1 MDATAS
7 SDDKAVATTPSGR
20 RALPMRKRKGLHL
33 DLPSVAKKTHE
44 SDDEDEDHQKQQKQP
59 KKKKRGLLKQ
69 SSKRRSQD
77 QDGKSPKKPPE
88 SHNEQQTKVKRRS
101 SQAKG
106 WKKASSAKNKESPSN
121 NDRKEDA
128 FAAISSISAIAVAKN
143 NKEGIWP
150 QINDVLMGKQHSSSL
165 PFMFH
170 HIGNRRFRVLVEASL
185 ANYFS
190 DITMQELL
198 AAEDTVEPT
207 TKQCQVVEAVIASVE
222 GNVPAGRFL
231 VHCPAREDPDG
242 ENEVSSN
249 EPMPMPT
256 DYGSNWKLASRT
268 EIEDKVHSTFLAAG
282 RFHVKKHA
290 AALMVLDASSSQM
303 GSGTLTHQVRSEE
316 EGATDGAAQSEE
328 QQIRL
333 EEALKAVQAAATV
346 VEVDVKPTAAAASS
360 TDSPTSALSSSN
372 SSTSSNETVA
382 AETVAASKNNEHANF
397 YSNAMIT
404 NALSKYHAK
413 NQQVVAE
420 QTAAAALEEMFL
432 AVSVRKREE
441 DEMKPPAAAE
451 VATNSEI
458 DYLAKESMRIRA
470 ISAARG
476 RGEIMQGGVVDG
488 EREQHNSLHLP
499 NIVPNYLPSQNN
511 AKGTSV
517 EGTSVEGTAAAMLSL
532 PLPSS
537 IDELYTISS
546 SSATSATRRSPSSSQ
561 ASSEGSISPLPR
573 PAAVVAP
580 QLPDVAAVLLKQEV
594 KNQEEDSVASVDN
607 STAVNTLSLLDV
619 PVSLQCPARIKVF
632 FALPMDRFFVKEEDD
647 SKMASTYSHSA
658 PVPLTV
664 SPSSYIMPSNYDIF
678 CGSGQSFFHHVGNR
692 RFRIMIEMNVRRYEK
707 AYLASSGAPYS
718 SSSGSPM
725 SSYNMGEDSIQK
737 LINETV
743 ITLSLCDP
751 PGRFLGME
759 MTTGRWR
766 VLNPIFAQLKT
777 EQTFFE
783 CLQVKQSQ
791 KVRQLEE
798 EWKERIQME
807 KEMLLEE
814 LEGRMMASVESAR
827 RASTVATMAPVAPT
841 AALVDQQLPVTQDS
855 LPDNGGGAVCPARNF
870 RPLLA
875 EEDMSTLQKQAK
887 ALLRRRQIYS
897 CPQVT
902 NSSTFQAA
910 SPTTLPTSTPTVEE
924 LKSMAMLEIVQRFA
938 QERQTEAASQERVL
952 LSRLQHQESEVW
964 LQEERRTSLPML
976 SAPSSS
982 FSSQQQGNCSSLF
995 SPVMSRRESNFSC
1008 ESSDHSSTATA
1019 VVQPTTSTQ
1028 QHQCHQQQAAA
1039 SSPIDDNVGHHQ
1051 VKDLLD
1057 VVGGMMMMSR
1067 RSSP

>member
-470 ISAARG
+470 ISARG
-476 RGEIMQGGVVDG
+476 RGERTMQGDVVDG
-488 EREQHNSLHLP
+488 QQH
-499 NIVPNYLPSQNN
+499 
-511 AKGTSV
+511 
-517 EGTSVEGTAAAMLSL
+517 E
-532 PLPSS
+532 
-537 IDELYTISS
+537 
-546 SSATSATRRSPSSSQ
+546 
-561 ASSEGSISPLPR
+561 
-573 PAAVVAP
+573 
-580 QLPDVAAVLLKQEV
+580 
-594 KNQEEDSVASVDN
+594 
-607 STAVNTLSLLDV
+607 
-619 PVSLQCPARIKVF
+619 
-632 FALPMDRFFVKEEDD
+632 
-647 SKMASTYSHSA
+647 
-658 PVPLTV
+658 
-664 SPSSYIMPSNYDIF
+664 
-678 CGSGQSFFHHVGNR
+678 
-692 RFRIMIEMNVRRYEK
+692 
-707 AYLASSGAPYS
+707 
-718 SSSGSPM
+718 
-725 SSYNMGEDSIQK
+725 
-737 LINETV
+737 
-743 ITLSLCDP
+743 
-751 PGRFLGME
+751 
-759 MTTGRWR
+759 
-766 VLNPIFAQLKT
+766 
-777 EQTFFE
+777 
-783 CLQVKQSQ
+783 
-791 KVRQLEE
+791 
-798 EWKERIQME
+798 
-807 KEMLLEE
+807 
-814 LEGRMMASVESAR
+814 
-827 RASTVATMAPVAPT
+827 
-841 AALVDQQLPVTQDS
+841 
-855 LPDNGGGAVCPARNF
+855 GGG
-870 RPLLA
+870 
-875 EEDMSTLQKQAK
+875 K
-887 ALLRRRQIYS
+887 
-897 CPQVT
+897 
-902 NSSTFQAA
+902 
-910 SPTTLPTSTPTVEE
+910 
-924 LKSMAMLEIVQRFA
+924 
-938 QERQTEAASQERVL
+938 
-952 LSRLQHQESEVW
+952 
-964 LQEERRTSLPML
+964 
-976 SAPSSS
+976 
-982 FSSQQQGNCSSLF
+982 
-995 SPVMSRRESNFSC
+995 
-1008 ESSDHSSTATA
+1008 
-1019 VVQPTTSTQ
+1019 
-1028 QHQCHQQQAAA
+1028 
-1039 SSPIDDNVGHHQ
+1039 
-1051 VKDLLD
+1051 
-1057 VVGGMMMMSR
+1057 
-1067 RSSP
+1067 